1 MVMVKLNQKQIERMS
16 EISGNL
22 SLLFLGAIV
31 FPALTQEAKFDTI
44 PVILGALDAIMS
56 FTLSISLLSKKRRRK
71 KV

>member
-1 MVMVKLNQKQIERMS
+1 MVQLNQKQINRIS

-31 FPALTQEAKFDTI
+31 FPSLTKDAKFDTI
-44 PVILGALDAIMS
+44 PVILGVLDAVMS

-71 KV
+71 R